1 MKADK
6 SIELSIIIPVLN
18 EEDGIGSLLQHL
30 HQQAAHG
37 NALEILVVDGGSTD
51 DTVKVAE
58 AQGVRVVQSEK
69 GRAVQMNV
77 GAASANGSILYFL
90 HADTYPPKHFDSA
103 ITSAVANEQQ
113 AGCFRMQFNSPSRF
127 LSFFSWFTR
136 FNIPLCRG
144 GDQSLFISKNLFVE
158 QGGFNEAYRIYED
171 NEFIG
176 RLYRQA
182 SFTVLTQEVV
192 TSARKYEENGKWVLQ
207 YHFTVVHLKKFLGAP
222 PEKLYAYYHKNILSQ
237 L

>member
-1 MKADK
+1 MKADN

-18 EEDGIGSLLQHL
+18 EEDTIGSLLQHL
-30 HQQAAHG
+30 YQQAAHVD
-37 NALEILVVDGGSTD
+37 ALEILVVDGGSAD
-51 DTVKVAE
+51 DTVKVTQ

-77 GAASANGSILYFL
+77 GAATAKGSILYFL

-103 ITSAVANEQQ
+103 IQTVVANERQ

-127 LSFFSWFTR
+127 LSFFSWFSR

-158 QGGFNEAYRIYED
+158 LGGFNEAYRIYED

-182 SFTVLTQEVV
+182 SFTVLPQKVV